1 MTTTWNAVD
10 KSAGITLS
18 NGNNTAAFS
27 GATPKAVRSTTSKTT
42 GKWYFEVTVSTLS
55 ADTAV
60 GLANAAWPLNYFQ
73 QLGGA
78 GESDSIGCYPGF
90 PPQSIYTQGNQL
102 SLGTTFGTSGH
113 VVSVAVDLTNKRAWF
128 STTQMRAEGHNWNNN
143 TTDNPAIGTGGI
155 DLSVLNSGAYFIALC
170 DDVGTLVGVLNSG
183 ATTFVWP
190 LPTGFAT
197 WDTVAALPPPAPPPV
212 PAPQASAGGV
222 VVNLTSLGQPLPG
235 TIWGMATSA
244 LLDTDNNA
252 SSGGFAIAAQTG
264 FINAAAK
271 LDLKLLRWNAL
282 ASNSNIGDWEQFIF
296 GNNPSAP
303 DFTYMN
309 NWFNN
314 SAKFFNKANRLIC
327 GMGPNS
333 QDTNNDGTYWAT
345 AFTKM
350 AQHFIAQGQEVF
362 WWEYGNEPNGQV
374 DLTQYC
380 NSFNQVA
387 AALHAINPAYKLG
400 GPVSAGADG
409 NWIST
414 MAQRCGSN
422 VGFCTWHNY
431 TLGGNGSDNGTAY
444 RSAIG
449 GSFAG
454 GVRQALAGTAAANVP
469 LFLGEYSTSFSCNDP
484 MMQNIGGAVFNALIL
499 QDGYDSDSNFTM
511 GGNWE
516 AVSDGQCG
524 AIQNGNIAPQGWYLG
539 EAGARMGGTRVAV
552 TTAPT
557 GNFKVTASVNGGNYA
572 VQMINYD
579 TSTDRSITV
588 GFNNG
593 PIQTANLWT
602 ISPANPSGM
611 RQTNIA
617 LNSTIT
623 VPHDSVCILYGT
635 FGISSPVP
643 TPTPTPVPAPP
654 PVTPSGNPTLLP
666 SGYLKTSGN
675 QIVDAITSTPVRIA
689 SIEWDNIG
697 VGPTQGIAENVAQML
712 EAGFN
717 CIRLPWYNRS
727 LTVNLATYDQIV
739 QAAGSQGMK
748 IIFDNRANEG
758 FGNCATQQA
767 NGLWYDVGG
776 VSGNTDGC
784 GTAGT
789 VTDAQF
795 IADWTTWAQH
805 YRGNPTVIGYDIRH
819 EPKSLAN
826 MCTWE
831 ASSANPNQN
840 LRWMYERAANA
851 ILAIDPN
858 VLIICEGPQNPTANF
873 ASTGIAPWGD
883 LSAVGSLPV
892 NPSVPH
898 KVVYSIHDFPNEIS
912 GITPDSGNTKI
923 ASMNAAWG
931 YLVTQNIAPVWVG
944 AMGSSMTSGTD
955 AAWAATLVQYL
966 GGQSGT
972 LGGPVFTSG
981 QQPISTNWS
990 SWGNLATS
998 SPDGTQNPDGSL
1010 RANQFA
1016 VYNQFFYRPSGAAAP
1031 PPPPTTTQPPLV
1043 FTSGP
1048 SVESFTIP
1056 SATATTMNLLWN
1068 APFGHVTG
1076 AIAHYTV
1083 QYRLAGD
1090 FVWTTL
1096 SPFSST
1102 AATAITFSVP
1112 NLAPHTIYYFRVNA
1126 NGSRFCF
1133 QAQATTS
1140 GGGSDSPDCD
1150 FIADGNTG
1158 PSLVITT
1165 KDGTTY
1171 SLGETATLPFQ
1182 VVVNGV
1188 NDTDTSEAIQ
1198 LYYRSGKIYYQTK
1211 DYLWFGRTLVT
1222 DTWTLLPDPRVGAP
1236 PIGNDPPTFDIRSDV
1251 TTVAPVVMC
1260 PHETGVIPAIAV
1272 TFVYWGSYWNTA
1284 TGPSS
1289 GDITG
1294 AMQTNF
1300 SGPYFTGLQEYG
1312 IFARPVVAGSVIYTG
1327 SSPPDFSG
1335 LSAGAST
1342 AAMHTLMAAIL
1353 DASFVPTPT
1362 DDNQFY
1368 MFILPPAANFT
1379 SGVAATH
1386 DFMTYHGT
1394 QINFGWSF
1402 HFAAAGGLSI
1412 LDIRTGAVTH
1422 EIVEASTDSNSGFFG
1437 PGSGSTPSVL
1447 VPMEIEDIAE
1457 TGEYLN
1463 GVWVHSYWSN
1473 KQRAMIIPTS
1483 DAAFPIIPSPVPG
1496 QSPPTP
1502 TPTPTPVPVPV
1513 VPVNSNLFVVFWE
1526 AMMDELVVNKD
1537 ILFGFTIDNGDPQ
1550 GGTGVP
1556 DHGVTGTNAMSVIKA
1571 GFKGIVP

>member
-1 MTTTWNAVD
+1 MTTTWNSAD

-27 GATPKAVRSTTSKTT
+27 GATPKAVRSITSKTT
-42 GKWYFEVTVSTLS
+42 GKWYYEVTVSTLS
-55 ADTAV
+55 ADTGV
-60 GLANAAWPLNYFQ
+60 GLANAAWRLNFFAE
-73 QLGGA
+73 LGGV
-78 GESDSIGCYPGF
+78 GQSDSIGFYPGY

-102 SLGTTFGTSGH
+102 SIGTTFGASGN

-128 STTQMRAEGHNWNNN
+128 SSTQMRAEGHHWNNN
-143 TTDNPAIGTGGI
+143 TTDNPATGTGGI
-155 DLSVLNSGAYFIALC
+155 DLSVLNSGAYFIAFC
-170 DDVGTLVGVLNSG
+170 DDLGTAVGVLNTG
-183 ATTFVWP
+183 GTAFNWAI
-190 LPTGFAT
+190 PTGFST
-197 WDTVAALPPPAPPPV
+197 WDTVATLPSPPPPAPS
-212 PAPQASAGGV
+212 PQATASSV
-222 VVNLTSLGQPLPG
+222 VVNLTQLGQSLPG

-244 LLDTDNNA
+244 LLDTSNNA

-282 ASNSNIGDWEQFIF
+282 ASNSGNGDWEQFIF

-314 SAKFFNKANRLIC
+314 SAKFFNKSNRLIC

-333 QDTNNDGTYWAT
+333 QDRNNDGTYWAT

-350 AQHFIAQGQEVF
+350 AQHFIAMGQECF
-362 WWEYGNEPNGQV
+362 WWEYGNEPNGNV

-380 NSFNQVA
+380 TAFNQVA
-387 AALHAINPAYKLG
+387 AALHAVNPAYKLG

-409 NWIST
+409 QWIST
-414 MAQRCGSN
+414 MAQRCGAN

-431 TLGGNGSDNGTAY
+431 TLGPNGSDNGTAY

-449 GSFAG
+449 GSDAG

-469 LFLGEYSTSFSCNDP
+469 LFLGEYSTSYACNDP

-524 AIQNGNIAPQGWYLG
+524 AIQNGNITPQGWYLG
-539 EAGARMGGTRVAV
+539 EAGTRMDGTRVAV
-552 TTAPT
+552 TSAPA

-579 TSTDRSITV
+579 TGADKTV
-588 GFNNG
+588 TVNFQNG
-593 PIQTANLWT
+593 PISTANVWT
-602 ISPANPSGM
+602 ISPASPSGA
-611 RQTNIA
+611 RQTNVA
-617 LNSTIT
+617 LNATIT
-623 VPHDSVCILYGT
+623 IPHDSVVILYGT
-635 FGISSPVP
+635 FGAGTPTPVPVPVP
-643 TPTPTPVPAPP
+643 TPPAPP

-666 SGYLKTSGN
+666 SGYLKTLGN
-675 QIVDAITSTPVRIA
+675 QIIDAISGTPVRIA
-689 SIEWDNIG
+689 CIEWDNIG
-697 VGPTQGIAENVAQML
+697 VGPIQGIADNVALML

-727 LTVNLATYDQIV
+727 LAVNLATYDPIV
-739 QAAGSQGMK
+739 SAASSQGMK

-795 IADWTTWAQH
+795 IADWATWAAH

-831 ASSANPNQN
+831 ASSNNPNQN

-858 VLIICEGPQNPTANF
+858 VLIICEGPQNPASNF
-873 ASTGIAPWGD
+873 ASTGVAPWGD
-883 LSAVGSLPV
+883 LSAVGGLPV

-898 KVVYSIHDFPNEIS
+898 KIVYAIHDYPNEIS
-912 GITPDSGNTKI
+912 GITPDNGNTKI
-923 ASMNAAWG
+923 ASMNSAWG

-944 AMGSSMTSGTD
+944 GMGSSMNATTD
-955 AAWAATLVQYL
+955 AAWASTMVQYIN
-966 GGQSGT
+966 GQAGT
-972 LGGPVFTSG
+972 LGGPTFISG
-981 QQPISTNWS
+981 QQPISTNWY
-990 SWGNLATS
+990 SWGNLGTAL
-998 SPDGTQNPDGSL
+998 PDGTQNADGSL
-1010 RANQFA
+1010 RMNQLA
-1016 VYNQFFYRPSGAAAP
+1016 VYSQFFYRPSNAAP
-1031 PPPPTTTQPPLV
+1031 APVSPVTVPAPTI
-1043 FTSGP
+1043 FTAGP
-1048 SVESFTIP
+1048 SIESFTI
-1056 SATATTMNLLWN
+1056 ATVTATTANLTWN
-1068 APFGHVTG
+1068 APFGHVTN
-1076 AIAHYTV
+1076 AVAHYTI

-1096 SPFSST
+1096 APFAST
-1102 AATAITFSVP
+1102 LATSVAFSVS
-1112 NLAPHTIYYFRVNA
+1112 NLAPHTVYYFRANA

-1133 QAQATTS
+1133 QAQGTTS

-1150 FIADGNTG
+1150 FIADANTA
-1158 PSLVITT
+1158 PSDVIIG

-1171 SLGETATLPFQ
+1171 SLAETTTLPFQ
-1182 VVVNGV
+1182 VKVNGV

-1198 LYYRSGKIYYQTK
+1198 LYYRGGKVYHQNK
-1211 DYLWFGRTLVT
+1211 DYLWFGKTLVT
-1222 DTWTLLPDPRVGAP
+1222 DSWTLLPDPRVGAP
-1236 PIGNDPPTFDIRSDV
+1236 PIGNDPPTFDIRSDP
-1251 TTVAPVVMC
+1251 TTVAPVVMS
-1260 PHETGVIPAIAV
+1260 PHGNPSIIAPTI
-1272 TFVYWGSYWNTA
+1272 TFIYWGSYWNTA

-1294 AMQTNF
+1294 ALQTNF

-1312 IFARPVVAGSVIYTG
+1312 VFAKPVVARSLIYTA
-1327 SSPPDFSG
+1327 SSPPDFST
-1335 LSAGAST
+1335 LTVDAST
-1342 AAMHTLMAAIL
+1342 TVLHAIIVTML
-1353 DASFVPTPT
+1353 DANFIPAPV

-1368 MFILPPAANFT
+1368 MLILPPAANNT
-1379 SGVAATH
+1379 SGVSAAH
-1386 DFMTYHGT
+1386 DWLTYHGS

-1402 HFAAAGGLSI
+1402 HFAASAGISI
-1412 LDIRTGAVTH
+1412 LDWRTGAVTH
-1422 EIVEASTDSNSGFFG
+1422 EIVEAITDSNSGFNG
-1437 PGSGSTPSVL
+1437 PGDGSTPTVL
-1447 VPMEIEDIAE
+1447 VPMEMEDVAE

-1463 GVWVHSYWSN
+1463 GVWVHSFWSN
-1473 KQRAMIIPTS
+1473 KQRAMIIPTT
-1483 DAAFPIIPSPVPG
+1483 AAEFPVLPSPPAPG
-1496 QSPPTP
+1496 LPPIP
-1502 TPTPTPVPVPV
+1502 TPTPTPVPIPV
-1513 VPVNSNLFVVFWE
+1513 VSVNSNLFVAFWE
-1526 AMMDELVVNKD
+1526 AMTDELVSNKD

-1550 GGTGVP
+1550 GATGLP
-1556 DHGVTGTNAMSVIKA
+1556 DNGVTGTNSMTVIKA
-1571 GFKGIVP
+1571 AFKSIAP